1 MSGHDSPIA
10 GHIESRH
17 TEQLLTGLVPA
28 SPSLDRIKI
37 CCEDKNGPLRVGA
50 CGETKWPK
58 HGPLSRSAGYCDIVG
73 AD

>member
-1 MSGHDSPIA
+1 MAAAYGILWSGARKFEGKNVPI
-10 GHIESRH
+10 
-17 TEQLLTGLVPA
+17 
-28 SPSLDRIKI
+28 LDKI

>member
-10 GHIESRH
+10 GHIKSRH

-37 CCEDKNGPLRVGA
+37 CCEGKMVPLRVVTWPKKPIRCA
-50 CGETKWPK
+50 QIFGET
-58 HGPLSRSAGYCDIVG
+58 GLM
-73 AD
+73 

>member
-37 CCEDKNGPLRVGA
+37 CCEGKMVPLRVV
-50 CGETKWPK
+50 TWPK
-58 HGPLSRSAGYCDIVG
+58 KE
-73 AD
+73 